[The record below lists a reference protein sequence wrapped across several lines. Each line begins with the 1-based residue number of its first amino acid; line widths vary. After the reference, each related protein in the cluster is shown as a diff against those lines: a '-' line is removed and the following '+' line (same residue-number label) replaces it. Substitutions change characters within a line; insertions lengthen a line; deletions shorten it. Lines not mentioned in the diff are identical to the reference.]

1 MVDCRDANIG
11 FHCLAREASVI
22 LVTGATGNVGRAAV
36 GWLVARDHGVRA
48 AVDDTAADAWK
59 GRAELVRFDWSD
71 PSTWEPA
78 LDGVESFVLVRPPA
92 MENVGALC
100 DLSTMAVRRGC
111 RRVVFL
117 SVSGAD
123 PVRWLPH
130 RKIEE
135 HLRLIE
141 ASWTFLR
148 AGSFMQNLVDRHLD
162 DIREGCL
169 RLPAG
174 SAKVAWV
181 DARDVGEVA
190 ARSLLDGIWEQRTPV
205 LTGSQALDFQEVC
218 QELSAVAGREVR
230 YRSCSAVGYF
240 LRLRLRAGLPIA
252 RCLVQTLR
260 HRSLR
265 SGEASEVRDDLRL
278 LLGRSP
284 RTMLDYLREQREI
297 L

>member
-1 MVDCRDANIG
+1 
-11 FHCLAREASVI
+11 
-22 LVTGATGNVGRAAV
+22 
-36 GWLVARDHGVRA
+36 
-48 AVDDTAADAWK
+48 
-59 GRAELVRFDWSD
+59 
-71 PSTWEPA
+71 
-78 LDGVESFVLVRPPA
+78 
-92 MENVGALC
+92 
-100 DLSTMAVRRGC
+100 
-111 RRVVFL
+111 
-117 SVSGAD
+117 
-123 PVRWLPH
+123 
-130 RKIEE
+130 
-135 HLRLIE
+135 
-141 ASWTFLR
+141 
-148 AGSFMQNLVDRHLD
+148 
-162 DIREGCL
+162 
-169 RLPAG
+169 
-174 SAKVAWV
+174 V
-181 DARDVGEVA
+181 DARDVGEAA
-190 ARSLLDGIWEQRTPV
+190 ARSLFDGIWEQRTPV